1 MDYKA
6 LLEKYIE
13 YLKDVEG
20 SDFIEDDK
28 LHLTDVRFETEEWA
42 ELEQLSLNV
51 FMKNART

>member
-28 LHLTDVRFETEEWA
+28 LHLTDVRFETEEWE

-51 FMKNART
+51 FMKNSRT